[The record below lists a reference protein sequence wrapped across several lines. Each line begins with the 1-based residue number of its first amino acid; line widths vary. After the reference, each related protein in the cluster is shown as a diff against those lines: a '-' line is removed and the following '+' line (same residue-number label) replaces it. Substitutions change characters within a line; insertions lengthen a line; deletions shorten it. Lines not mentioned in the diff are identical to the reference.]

1 MRRLCVSV
9 GLFFVMDCLVLSSLA
24 QDRAVPTAPAPSE
37 PASMSSR
44 ASADTHGTALPSAT
58 SSNSS
63 VESKLR
69 IEGEKRFRTNCGR
82 CHMAPHKFP
91 PRVMA
96 TAIRHM
102 RVRAMLTDEDM
113 RLILGYMTQ

>member
-1 MRRLCVSV
+1 MRRLCVGI
-9 GLFFVMDCLVLSSLA
+9 GLFFVLDCLVLCSLA
-24 QDRAVPTAPAPSE
+24 QQRAAPTAPSE
-37 PASMSSR
+37 PASRSSS
-44 ASADTHGTALPSAT
+44 ASADTHGTGLPSASASH
-58 SSNSS
+58 SSL
-63 VESKLR
+63 ESKLR

-82 CHMAPHKFP
+82 CHMAPHKFA